1 LRQKIENLENLLNLE
16 ELWLGKN
23 KITKLEVRTLSSY
36 WTAVAYYYSFQGL
49 QTLKKLQ
56 VLSLQSNRITKL
68 EGLEELTELNQLYLS
83 HNGIQRL
90 DGLDNNVRSVANLIS
105 L

>member
-1 LRQKIENLENLLNLE
+1 MRQKIENLEQLVNLE

-23 KITKLEVRTLSSY
+23 KITKLEVRILSSC
-36 WTAVAYYYSFQGL
+36 WTAEAHYSFQGL

-90 DGLDNNVRSVANLIS
+90 DGLGNNVRSVANLIS

>member
-1 LRQKIENLENLLNLE
+1 MKPFFVVGQL
-16 ELWLGKN
+16 
-23 KITKLEVRTLSSY
+23 
-36 WTAVAYYYSFQGL
+36 AYYSFQGL
-49 QTLKKLQ
+49 RTLKKLQ

-90 DGLDNNVRSVANLIS
+90 DGLDNNVRLVANLFS